1 MNGRSKAGTL
11 IDLLKG
17 WPNPAL
23 LPVGQIKIASSVA
36 LSNAD
41 VFTPGL
47 LYGPDAGYESLRGNI
62 ADW

>member
-1 MNGRSKAGTL
+1 MAPPKLGTL

-23 LPVGQIKIASSVA
+23 LPAPQIEKASSIA
-36 LSNAD
+36 LGNAD
-41 VFTPGL
+41 VSTPGL
-47 LYGPDAGYESLRGNI
+47 LYGPDPGYELLRIHI